1 MIREKKMK
9 FKQVYERCAEK
20 GIKISKQGLYLAGLQ
35 NGFIIKGEG
44 HSNVFIKGDFEKWM
58 KKKLEPIPAG
68 YSSFLECSKKL
79 NKPLATIYYLVKAGN
94 LKVKKIGTK
103 EVRYVRLEDLEKYI
117 RIREHGSEE
126 KYGN

>member
-1 MIREKKMK
+1 MK

-20 GIKISKQGLYLAGLQ
+20 GIKISKQGLYLAGLK
-35 NGFIIKGEG
+35 NGFIERDMDHINLFNKE
-44 HSNVFIKGDFEKWM
+44 KFEEWM
-58 KKKLEPIPAG
+58 EKKLEPVPAG
-68 YSSFLECSKKL
+68 YSSMIECSKKL
-79 NKPLATIYYLVKAGN
+79 NKPLPTIYYLVKAGN

-103 EVRYVRLEDLEKYI
+103 EVKYVRLEDLENYI